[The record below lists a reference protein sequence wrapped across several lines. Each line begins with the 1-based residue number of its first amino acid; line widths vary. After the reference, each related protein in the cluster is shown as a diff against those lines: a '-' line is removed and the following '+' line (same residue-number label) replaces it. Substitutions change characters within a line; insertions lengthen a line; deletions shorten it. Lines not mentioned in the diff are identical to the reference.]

1 MKTISLF
8 TYRVLTFLIVV
19 SFLGIGSCS
28 KKATDPDYCGSTWA
42 SQVVPESNALSAA
55 LQTYATDQTPANCT
69 ALKTA
74 YQSYLDALEPFVDCA
89 SWTAQQTNEL
99 QAAIDAA
106 QQQIDTLCQ

>member
-8 TYRVLTFLIVV
+8 TYRVLSFLIVV

-28 KKATDPDYCGSTWA
+28 KKATDPDYCGTAWA
-42 SQVVPESNALSAA
+42 SQVTAESNALSAA
-55 LQTYATDQTPANCT
+55 LQTYAADQTTANCN

-74 YQSYLDALEPFVDCA
+74 YQNYLDALEPFVDCA

-106 QQQIDTLCQ
+106 QQQINTLCQ